1 VGAARVVNSKDK
13 HLINVYIGYD
23 GGVDK
28 KVIVGIWI
36 RNTVEFCQIIWQP
49 LAQMKK
55 VQLDSLLS

>member
-36 RNTVEFCQIIWQP
+36 RNTC
-49 LAQMKK
+49 
-55 VQLDSLLS
+55 S